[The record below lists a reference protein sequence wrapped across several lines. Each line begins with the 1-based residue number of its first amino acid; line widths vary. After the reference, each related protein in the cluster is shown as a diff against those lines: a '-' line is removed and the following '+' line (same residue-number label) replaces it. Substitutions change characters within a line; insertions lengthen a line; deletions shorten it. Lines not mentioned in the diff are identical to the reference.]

1 MIRPK
6 LADLESGKI
15 EVSSQQPIDLTAR
28 NSPERARVRK
38 YSILH
43 PDAPLSCAALDV
55 SEHSA
60 AAQCMNF
67 EDVQFEAQVDSF
79 VANGSCD
86 ALEHQ
91 VDVSCAGFSLQN
103 AAEIASVFLEVV
115 HHASSKPPMGSTAME
130 EAAKPCRPY
139 LKYRYSKENKD
150 SKKQLASIIK
160 MKSCTNQPLE
170 EYQAARFAKRMQM

>member
-55 SEHSA
+55 SEDSA

-103 AAEIASVFLEVV
+103 AAEIANVFLEVV
-115 HHASSKPPMGSTAME
+115 HASSKLPKGSTAVE
-130 EAAKPCRPY
+130 EGVKSCRPF
-139 LKYRYSKENKD
+139 LKDRSSNENKD